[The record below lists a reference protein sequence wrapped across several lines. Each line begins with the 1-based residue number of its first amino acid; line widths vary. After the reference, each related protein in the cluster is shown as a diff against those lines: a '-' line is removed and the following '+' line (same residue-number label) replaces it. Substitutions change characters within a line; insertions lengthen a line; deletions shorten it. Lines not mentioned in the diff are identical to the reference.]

1 MSDNGGLRAGDNGIP
16 DPSSW
21 LDPFQHPYLKRKSKS
36 TVYRWLQEGR
46 LRSIRLG
53 VEYITTQQWI
63 DEFILQSSAV
73 SQGIT
78 KGPRPTQR
86 QRRAQVEQ
94 AKRNLEARR
103 NRKAHRWQR
112 DLESGPN
119 RQEGQEND

>member
-63 DEFILQSSAV
+63 DEFILQSSTV

-78 KGPRPTQR
+78 KGLRPTQR